1 MKKRL
6 SIISLLLAV
15 AFGTVAQQPDRL
27 QKDIKHLASDALEGR
42 RTGTKGAAEAA
53 NYIAKEFSR
62 LGLKP
67 LASAAGRKGSGS
79 RYLQS
84 FPYVAGVKLGKDNG
98 FLFSRGDTPESPVA
112 IETAGTD
119 WLPLGFSSSA
129 KVDGGL
135 MFVGYGITAS
145 ELNHN
150 DYASGNA
157 SGKIAVALQG
167 TPDAANPHGQ
177 FARFEGVRWKAVAA
191 RNAGAKALV
200 VIAREA
206 NFTDDRLAQL
216 RYDNTAGDAGL
227 PVVVISRQAADR
239 LLKTSGLS
247 VAQLEQSPSTRPLNG
262 SLLLTTDIVRNEV
275 PAYNVIGMLEGS
287 DPLLKKEVIIIGA
300 HYDHLG
306 RGGEGS
312 GSLAPTSGD
321 IHHGADDNAS
331 GTAGVLELA
340 RLFTSQTPKRTIV
353 FMAFGG
359 EEEGLLG
366 SNYYVNHPLLPLA
379 NTVAMI
385 NMDMIGRMKDR
396 RLVIGG
402 VGTAKEWRDIMAAD
416 TEKSFQLTLNED
428 GFGPSDHSSFY
439 AKQIPVLFFW
449 TGTHNDYHKPSDTFE
464 KINYDDQVLI
474 LKMVARI
481 VNQLDTA
488 DKRLTYTTA
497 KSDPAPRTGGFR
509 VYLGTI
515 PNYADSKDGLLID
528 GVRDDS
534 PAAKAGLK
542 AGDKIVKIGARDIK
556 DVYDYTAMLGE
567 MKAGEEYVVEVMRGT
582 ERLSLRLKP
591 EARK

>member
-1 MKKRL
+1 
-6 SIISLLLAV
+6 
-15 AFGTVAQQPDRL
+15 
-27 QKDIKHLASDALEGR
+27 
-42 RTGTKGAAEAA
+42 
-53 NYIAKEFSR
+53 
-62 LGLKP
+62 
-67 LASAAGRKGSGS
+67 
-79 RYLQS
+79 
-84 FPYVAGVKLGKDNG
+84 
-98 FLFSRGDTPESPVA
+98 
-112 IETAGTD
+112 
-119 WLPLGFSSSA
+119 
-129 KVDGGL
+129 
-135 MFVGYGITAS
+135 
-145 ELNHN
+145 
-150 DYASGNA
+150 
-157 SGKIAVALQG
+157 
-167 TPDAANPHGQ
+167 
-177 FARFEGVRWKAVAA
+177 
-191 RNAGAKALV
+191 
-200 VIAREA
+200 
-206 NFTDDRLAQL
+206 
-216 RYDNTAGDAGL
+216 
-227 PVVVISRQAADR
+227 
-239 LLKTSGLS
+239 
-247 VAQLEQSPSTRPLNG
+247 
-262 SLLLTTDIVRNEV
+262 
-275 PAYNVIGMLEGS
+275 
-287 DPLLKKEVIIIGA
+287 
-300 HYDHLG
+300 
-306 RGGEGS
+306 
-312 GSLAPTSGD
+312 
-321 IHHGADDNAS
+321 
-331 GTAGVLELA
+331 
-340 RLFTSQTPKRTIV
+340 
-353 FMAFGG
+353 
-359 EEEGLLG
+359 
-366 SNYYVNHPLLPLA
+366 
-379 NTVAMI
+379 MI